1 MLAILGKKIK
11 ELQFLQNIWA
21 GTYSLLWGSSCA
33 SSVLTSCSVTEGHSW
48 QSLIPAIYLFMATGL
63 DSIPEVLTV
72 HVSNPNK
79 TLNGEKD
86 YSTHVSLS
94 ARKSNVLIDHAVNEN
109 QNDDAEEGGG
119 GGHEHEV
126 MALTVRSQFSVP
138 GLIPVGAEDSD
149 SPAPRLT
156 TVW

>member
-11 ELQFLQNIWA
+11 ELQFLQKSWA

-63 DSIPEVLTV
+63 HSIPEVLTV

-109 QNDDAEEGGG
+109 QNDDEEEEG
-119 GGHEHEV
+119 EV
-126 MALTVRSQFSVP
+126 GMNMKSWPSL
-138 GLIPVGAEDSD
+138 
-149 SPAPRLT
+149 
-156 TVW
+156 

>member
-1 MLAILGKKIK
+1 
-11 ELQFLQNIWA
+11 
-21 GTYSLLWGSSCA
+21 
-33 SSVLTSCSVTEGHSW
+33 
-48 QSLIPAIYLFMATGL
+48 MATGL

-109 QNDDAEEGGG
+109 QNDDEEEEG
-119 GGHEHEV
+119 EV
-126 MALTVRSQFSVP
+126 GMNMKSWPSL
-138 GLIPVGAEDSD
+138 
-149 SPAPRLT
+149 
-156 TVW
+156 

>member
-11 ELQFLQNIWA
+11 ELQFLQNSWA

-109 QNDDAEEGGG
+109 QNDDEEEEG
-119 GGHEHEV
+119 EV
-126 MALTVRSQFSVP
+126 GMNMKSWPSQFSVP